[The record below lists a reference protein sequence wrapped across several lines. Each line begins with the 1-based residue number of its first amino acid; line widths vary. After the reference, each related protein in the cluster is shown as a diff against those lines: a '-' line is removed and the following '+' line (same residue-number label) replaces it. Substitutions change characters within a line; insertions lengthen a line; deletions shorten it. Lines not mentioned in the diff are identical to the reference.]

1 MWTKTTAIE
10 QYSRAFFE
18 PHIAAV
24 TVTDHAPV
32 HVRHNMIER
41 DIILTHQFGCE
52 LRGAV
57 DGAVKIVVPVYT
69 HFDPDGGPV
78 SFAFV
83 IGMLSGFVS
92 GEGLV
97 NGMIVHSEMPS
108 EKSSA
113 IVTASEPLVHGE
125 RVMQCIGAT
134 GSIVGRMNSDK
145 CRPHRPMQG
154 TSAFLWGNNALR
166 DFQFGCTSG
175 SRAANGSA
183 SRTRR
188 TGRKE
193 KPYQDNSK
201 KPEGAKFH
209 RREVNL
215 TRIRRQCVG
224 YFCLH
229 IGKCAVKGGKRDPP
243 KRARQVRATPSFNRQ
258 GQAHIVSTAIV
269 LPGPGKANREVEATP
284 WFRTSLCIDPQPAS
298 ISPTV
303 NISIVFI
310 CGLLLIVAGSL
321 PPRNQNDSS
330 TILSA
335 VTAHRKSDRSRPLVS
350 TRAAAR

>member
-18 PHIAAV
+18 PQIAAV

-32 HVRHNMIER
+32 HVRDNMIER
-41 DIILTHQFGCE
+41 DIILTHQFCCE

-57 DGAVKIVVPVYT
+57 DGAAKIVAPVYT

-78 SFAFV
+78 SLAFV

-125 RVMQCIGAT
+125 RVMQCVGAARP
-134 GSIVGRMNSDK
+134 IVGRMNSDK

-154 TSAFLWGNNALR
+154 PSAFPLGDDALR
-166 DFQFGCTSG
+166 DFQFGCTGG
-175 SRAANGSA
+175 SRGADGDA
-183 SRTRR
+183 SVKRR

-193 KPYQDNSK
+193 KLRQDNSK
-201 KPEGAKFH
+201 KHKCAKFH
-209 RREVNL
+209 
-215 TRIRRQCVG
+215 
-224 YFCLH
+224 
-229 IGKCAVKGGKRDPP
+229 
-243 KRARQVRATPSFNRQ
+243 S
-258 GQAHIVSTAIV
+258 
-269 LPGPGKANREVEATP
+269 
-284 WFRTSLCIDPQPAS
+284 
-298 ISPTV
+298 
-303 NISIVFI
+303 
-310 CGLLLIVAGSL
+310 
-321 PPRNQNDSS
+321 NDSCRCE
-330 TILSA
+330 
-335 VTAHRKSDRSRPLVS
+335 RKAIKHKV
-350 TRAAAR
+350 